1 MQWPLEGRGLQLGRT
16 FSLAIA
22 SSPVSPFLF
31 PFFSLLLPHPYPS
44 FSHSLFF
51 IPSPSPYYSPHP
63 PSLPLLSRLPLLYH
77 SLLTH
82 STLILALPL
91 LSPSPP
97 PPSASVCK
105 SHFLF
110 SASHSLQRHGGVECE
125 CCPISLRLKEG
136 RECSGGHDVRNDDDY
151 DDGEHDRFWWSWLRW
166 WWWWH

>member
-31 PFFSLLLPHPYPS
+31 PFFSPPSSPLSFFLPILYSLFPLLLLTTHTPLPLSLFSLVFLS
-44 FSHSLFF
+44 FTIHSLP
-51 IPSPSPYYSPHP
+51 IPLSSSPS
-63 PSLPLLSRLPLLYH
+63 LS
-77 SLLTH
+77 
-82 STLILALPL
+82 
-91 LSPSPP
+91 SPSPP
-97 PPSASVCK
+97 PSISVCK

-125 CCPISLRLKEG
+125 CCPISLWLKEG

-151 DDGEHDRFWWSWLRW
+151 DDGEHDRL
-166 WWWWH
+166 